1 MVSIYVKTVFTAP
14 ASSYAPYNDLCLLLF
29 LGHLVQSIN
38 EWEMSKYLWYL
49 SQALMRLAV
58 FSDCVWKSEK
68 ETMVVTLKKPPMKMM
83 SEGLIQSQL
92 QNFKRKL
99 CLILSLKIK
108 INLFIDLKIDPTFLI
123 DDPST
128 WPACPTYIDAKLK
141 IFQAQMSSMTVQ
153 NVLLKLETGFNSALS
168 HDEVHRKGVFQI
180 V

>member
-14 ASSYAPYNDLCLLLF
+14 ASSDAPYNDLCLLLF

-58 FSDCVWKSEK
+58 FSDCVWNSEK
-68 ETMVVTLKKPPMKMM
+68 ETMVVTLKRPPMKMM

-99 CLILSLKIK
+99 SDFVTE
-108 INLFIDLKIDPTFLI
+108 N
-123 DDPST
+123 
-128 WPACPTYIDAKLK
+128 
-141 IFQAQMSSMTVQ
+141 Q
-153 NVLLKLETGFNSALS
+153 N
-168 HDEVHRKGVFQI
+168 
-180 V
+180 